1 MKRLV
6 GASLG
11 VIAVLMLVQFS
22 LTTEEPSQASGV
34 SETVPGSPAH
44 AMSERDAPD
53 LSASS
58 AGDATEVAKGA
69 ACFSTAAGSSRA
81 VDLAGGLVEDKPVY
95 TGETLILGEP
105 ADPEEYLEGVDSY
118 TGPRLILGEPSD
130 PNESDDSEGAFSD
143 NPIQLGEYAD
153 PLAPSPPEEQSVSN
167 PVELGEAVD
176 PDIEFVF
183 EADFKALNLGEASE
197 PDDP

>member
-1 MKRLV
+1 MKRLLA
-6 GASLG
+6 ASLG

-22 LTTEEPSQASGV
+22 LRTEERSQAIGV
-34 SETVPGSPAH
+34 SSTGAAGSAR
-44 AMSERDAPD
+44 ATSERSAPD

-58 AGDATEVAKGA
+58 AADAIKVAEG
-69 ACFSTAAGSSRA
+69 AAGSSKEVGSSKER
-81 VDLAGGLVEDKPVY
+81 DLVEGLVEDNPVY

-105 ADPEEYLEGVDSY
+105 SDPEEYLEGVDSY

-153 PLAPSPPEEQSVSN
+153 PLAPSPPDEQSVSN
-167 PVELGEAVD
+167 PVELGESAD

-183 EADFKALNLGEASE
+183 EADFNALNLGEASE